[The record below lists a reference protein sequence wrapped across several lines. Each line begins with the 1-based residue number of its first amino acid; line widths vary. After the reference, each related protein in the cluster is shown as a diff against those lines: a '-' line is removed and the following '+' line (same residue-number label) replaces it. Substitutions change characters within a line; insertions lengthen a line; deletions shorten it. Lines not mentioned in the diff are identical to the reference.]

1 MIITSLEEA
10 NAPMH
15 MPKTSKPGT
24 VPRQGPVRNLT
35 ELSMSDVTVS
45 ATTLNVTISNSELP
59 ESRRNQGP
67 ITITP
72 ASPRNKRM
80 VEGREAMG
88 NDCAGTIVGEPVRLD
103 SSDRIC

>member
-1 MIITSLEEA
+1 
-10 NAPMH
+10 MH

-35 ELSMSDVTVS
+35 ELSIIDIMVS
-45 ATTLNVTISNSELP
+45 ATTLNVTLSNSELP

-72 ASPRNKRM
+72 ASPRNNRM
-80 VEGREAMG
+80 LEGSEAMG
-88 NDCAGTIVGEPVRLD
+88 KDCAGTFVGEPVRLD